1 MKQYVIKAGECL
13 EKLCDKV
20 VVLLGIII
28 FSALSFYSMRY
39 TELLLVDIEIMRTHT
54 DSVVGNLFAFCG
66 AFGFFSLV
74 RFCLSRKSEEEQQ
87 RVSAIVKN
95 ITLLYVLGISVLWVF
110 ASHTAPRADA
120 KILCQVANLFL
131 NGDYESMVP
140 VGYMSY
146 NPHQF
151 GLVFVLQS
159 LSALFGD
166 KNYVAFQYMNAAL
179 MVLAVY
185 AGYKIV
191 ELIFK
196 KAAVKI
202 FYCIFIIGC
211 LPVIMYVA
219 FVYGEIP
226 SIAFCMV
233 MMWCAVKYCKTGCRW
248 AVPGMVISAALAGM
262 VRMNSVVVIIAISIV
277 LIVHAVQN
285 GKPQTLL
292 IVIGMFLAV
301 TGLNSGIRN
310 YYEYRSGNPV
320 NEGIPYASYIMM
332 GLQDAEYGPGWFNRY
347 NYESFEY
354 WDFDHE
360 ATKVADTEA
369 VKMRLSELWNNKTD
383 AMDFFKRKIL
393 TQWNAPDYNA
403 IESLERFDC
412 EFEELPKVI
421 QGVFSGE
428 LRAFLEG
435 FMNRYQFVLY
445 FCSLCVLLYLLCAES
460 PLENHVLLIAIIG
473 GLLFSCMWEA
483 KSRYVLPY
491 MFFMVP
497 LAAAGMYVIQEGC
510 VWLWNYLNNKKA
522 MHSEEKKER
531 KEKTAA

>member
-1 MKQYVIKAGECL
+1 MKHYVIKAGECL
-13 EKLCDKV
+13 EILCDKV
-20 VVLLGIII
+20 VVVLGIIL

-39 TELLLVDIEIMRTHT
+39 TELLLDDVEIMRTHS
-54 DSVVGNLFAFCG
+54 DSVTGNLFAFCG
-66 AFGFFSLV
+66 VFALFSLV
-74 RFCLSRKSEEEQQ
+74 RFCLSRIEEEKRQ

-95 ITLLYVLGISVLWVF
+95 ITLVYVWGISVLWVF
-110 ASHTAPRADA
+110 ASHTSPRADA
-120 KILCQVANLFL
+120 KILCRVAELFH
-131 NGDYESMVP
+131 NGDYGSMVP

-151 GLVFVLQS
+151 GLVLVLEI

-166 KNYVAFQYMNAAL
+166 KNYVAFQYLNTVL
-179 MVLAVY
+179 VVLAVY

-191 ELIFK
+191 ELIFE
-196 KAAVKI
+196 KAVVKV
-202 FYCIFIIGC
+202 FYCMFIIGC

-262 VRMNSVVVIIAISIV
+262 IRMNSVVVMIAVSIILSIY
-277 LIVHAVQN
+277 AVQK
-285 GKPQTLL
+285 GKLQTLL
-292 IVIGMFLAV
+292 VIVCMFLAV
-301 TGLNSGIRN
+301 TVVNSGIRN

-320 NEGIPYASYIMM
+320 SEGIPYASYIMM

-369 VKMRLSELWNNKTD
+369 VKMRLSELWSNKAE

-412 EFEELPKVI
+412 EFEELPGMI
-421 QGVFSGE
+421 QSIFCGE
-428 LRAFLEG
+428 LRELLEG

-445 FCSLCVLLYLLCAES
+445 LCSFCVLLYLLCGRNS
-460 PLENHVLLIAIIG
+460 IENHVLLIAIIG
-473 GLLFSCMWEA
+473 GLLFSCIWEA

-497 LAAAGMYVIQEGC
+497 MAAAGMYVVQEWCIRG
-510 VWLWNYLNNKKA
+510 WNYLNNKKA

-531 KEKTAA
+531 KEKKVA